1 MRPLP
6 LYRLPRAAWT
16 LAVSFAG
23 EWDKD
28 GRDLVPPGWRPR
40 IAAATVGL
48 YAISLLVIPGAHQ
61 SQDGRVVAVLRRQE
75 RRANLLIGLRAA
87 AVGSPLLVAIALDPS
102 RLAPAGLA
110 LLALV
115 VGPGWWGWKTSRK
128 YRPGAPKGS
137 PTEPRATWS
146 LSSVGCR
153 PEARGP
159 YTLFPVRELV
169 RQHAKPGDTVG
180 VVAGST
186 ETAKAYVAIGFVRV
200 ADHDPRMILTCRV

>member
-6 LYRLPRAAWT
+6 LNRLPRAAWT

-48 YAISLLVIPGAHQ
+48 YALSLLVIPGAHQ
-61 SQDGRVVAVLRRQE
+61 SKDGRVVAVLRRQE

-102 RLAPAGLA
+102 RLAPACLA

-115 VGPGWWGWKTSRK
+115 VGARVVGMEDLETVPARRPEGVTHRATRDLVALVGRMPTRGPRSLHAVPG
-128 YRPGAPKGS
+128 
-137 PTEPRATWS
+137 PRARAPARQAW
-146 LSSVGCR
+146 GHGRCR
-153 PEARGP
+153 GRQ
-159 YTLFPVRELV
+159 YRDREGL
-169 RQHAKPGDTVG
+169 RRH
-180 VVAGST
+180 
-186 ETAKAYVAIGFVRV
+186 RLR
-200 ADHDPRMILTCRV
+200 PRR

>member
-6 LYRLPRAAWT
+6 LSRLPRAAWT

-48 YAISLLVIPGAHQ
+48 YALSLLVIPGAHQ
-61 SQDGRVVAVLRRQE
+61 SKDGRVVAVLRRQE
-75 RRANLLIGLRAA
+75 RRANLLVGLRAA
-87 AVGSPLLVAIALDPS
+87 AIGSPLFVAIALGPS
-102 RLAPAGLA
+102 WVGPAVLA

-115 VGPGWWGWKTSRK
+115 IGPGWWGWKASKK
-128 YRPGAPKGS
+128 YRPGAPKGALS
-137 PTEPRATWS
+137 EPHATWS

-159 YTLFPVRELV
+159 YTLFQVRELV

-180 VVAGST
+180 VVAGSA
-186 ETAKAYVAIGFVRV
+186 ETAKAYVAIGFARI
-200 ADHDPRMILTCRV
+200 ADDDPRMILTCRV